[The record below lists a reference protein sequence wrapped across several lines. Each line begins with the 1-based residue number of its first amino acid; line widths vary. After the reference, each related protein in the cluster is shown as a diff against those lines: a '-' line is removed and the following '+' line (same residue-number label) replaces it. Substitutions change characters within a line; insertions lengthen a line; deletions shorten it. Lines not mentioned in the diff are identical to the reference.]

1 MTAPEVEAMK
11 TPIAA
16 FSTFALLVGALV
28 AAGCGSGDTAASGP
42 DAAAERTAAAVA
54 AASPRPTQCGQPEA
68 RDTPEG
74 VSGDNGM
81 WLWGAIYI
89 SCVDQP
95 VTVSASGIDRG
106 DWRRGLP
113 TYINGPNGEGSG
125 TEIRPGTFLVSSF
138 ACKARAS
145 SWGWTLGLRLA
156 DGSTATARIELPA
169 CGNTSAKRVRFDTM
183 KGPTSTVVETSTGQR
198 LRLVAKR
205 NTEVPG
211 LKRPDGTYSWY
222 APIFIEAA

>member
-1 MTAPEVEAMK
+1 MKDVELTMK
-11 TPIAA
+11 MPIAA
-16 FSTFALLVGALV
+16 LGTFALLPGALV
-28 AAGCGSGDTAASGP
+28 ADGCGSGDTTASGSG
-42 DAAAERTAAAVA
+42 AATERQAAAV
-54 AASPRPTQCGQPEA
+54 ASPRPTRCGQPEA
-68 RDTPEG
+68 KDTPEG

-95 VTVSASGIDRG
+95 VTVSASGISRT

-113 TYINGPNGEGSG
+113 TYINGPNGEGNG
-125 TEIRPGTFLVSSF
+125 TEIRPGAFLVSSF
-138 ACKARAS
+138 ACKADKS

-156 DGSTATARIELPA
+156 DGSTATARVELPA
-169 CGNTSAKRVRFDTM
+169 CGKTAAKRVRFNTVD
-183 KGPTSTVVETSTGQR
+183 GPTSTVVETETGQR

-205 NTEVPG
+205 NTEIPG
-211 LKRPDGTYSWY
+211 LERTDGTYSWY

>member
-1 MTAPEVEAMK
+1 MK
-11 TPIAA
+11 TPIGPL
-16 FSTFALLVGALV
+16 STFALLPLALV

-42 DAAAERTAAAVA
+42 DAATTGRQAAGVAVA
-54 AASPRPTQCGQPEA
+54 SPSPTRCGQPEA

-74 VSGDNGM
+74 VGGANNGM

-95 VTVSASGIDRG
+95 VTVSASDIDRG

-113 TYINGPNGEGSG
+113 TYVNGPNGQGSG
-125 TEIRPGTFLVSSF
+125 TQIRPGTFLVSSF
-138 ACKARAS
+138 ACKASSS

-156 DGSTATARIELPA
+156 DGSAATARAELPA
-169 CGNTSAKRVRFDTM
+169 CGNTAAKRVRFDTM
-183 KGPTSTVVETSTGQR
+183 DGPTSTVVETSTGQR
-198 LRLVAKR
+198 LRLVARR
-205 NTEVPG
+205 NTEMPG
-211 LKRPDGTYSWY
+211 LKRIDGTYSWY